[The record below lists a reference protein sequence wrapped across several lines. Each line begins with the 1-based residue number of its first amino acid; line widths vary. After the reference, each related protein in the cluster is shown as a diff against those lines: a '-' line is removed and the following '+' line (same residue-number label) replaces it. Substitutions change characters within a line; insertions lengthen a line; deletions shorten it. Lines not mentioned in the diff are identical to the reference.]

1 MVIAAA
7 ASADA
12 GLAVKEALVFLFAAG
27 VIVPLAR
34 RFKIPA
40 VVSFLLAGIAL
51 GPFGLGRFV
60 DEWAPLEFLTMSDP
74 AGAAPFAELG
84 VLFLLFLLGLELSV
98 DKLWALRRTVF
109 GTGALQTGIS
119 ALAIGLVA
127 YSFGFS
133 AIPAAAIGLAFAL
146 SSTAIVMQVLI
157 EQKRAATTVGRTA
170 LGVLLFQDVMVAP
183 ILIFVGFA
191 GADATGAALL
201 PAIGEALVQGV
212 AAIAIIILIGR
223 FLLARVFHLAAST
236 GGRDFL
242 MAITLFTIVGA
253 AALTFSAGLSLALGA
268 FMAGLLLGET
278 EFRHQTEV
286 DLEPFK
292 GLLLG
297 LFFMTVGM
305 GIDLVVVAGIWEQ
318 VLVWVMVLLVMKTLI
333 AFVAARLF
341 AAPTKPSLE
350 AAFLLA
356 PAGEFA
362 FVIIAAAVAAG
373 LFVPGETVLLS
384 AVAGLSMV
392 LIPAMGSFGASL
404 AGLFSHSDEDVPEVA
419 PTIDDLSEL
428 SDHVVIAGFG
438 RVGHVIADILRA
450 EQATVVALERS
461 APRVAF
467 GRREGWPIFYG
478 DAANEDILKGVGAER
493 ASLFMVTV
501 DDPAAA
507 MDMVKAVRRLR
518 PMAPVFVRANDA
530 DHAQRL
536 KDAGATFVIPDAI
549 EAGLQMAGR
558 ALNEFGYDGETV
570 RDRLAAE
577 RGKEYRRADNKG
589 DDEELRVD
597 SAE

>member
-1 MVIAAA
+1 MVIAAGA
-7 ASADA
+7 ADA

-27 VIVPLAR
+27 IIVPLAR
-34 RFKIPA
+34 RFKVPS

-51 GPFGLGRFV
+51 GPFGLGRFT
-60 DEWAPLEFLTMSDP
+60 DAWAPLEFLTMSDP

-84 VLFLLFLLGLELSV
+84 VLFLLFLLGLELSIER
-98 DKLWALRRTVF
+98 LWALRRAVF
-109 GTGALQTGIS
+109 MAGSLQAGVS
-119 ALAIGLVA
+119 AIAVGGVA
-127 YSFGFS
+127 YAFGFDP
-133 AIPAAAIGLAFAL
+133 IPAAALGLAFAL

-170 LGVLLFQDVMVAP
+170 LGVLLFQDLLVAP

-191 GADATGAALL
+191 GADASGTALL
-201 PAIGEALVQGV
+201 PAIGKALVQGV
-212 AAIAIIILIGR
+212 AAVAIIVLIGR

-278 EFRHQTEV
+278 EFRHQTEI

-305 GIDLVVVAGIWEQ
+305 GIDLVIVASIWEQ
-318 VLVWVMVLLVMKTLI
+318 ILVWVSVLLILKVII
-333 AFVAARLF
+333 AYAAARLSG
-341 AAPTKPSLE
+341 AASKDALE

-362 FVIIAAAVAAG
+362 FVVMAAAVTAG
-373 LFVPGETVLLS
+373 LFVPEQTVLLS
-384 AVAGLSMV
+384 AVAGLSMI
-392 LIPAMGSFGASL
+392 LIPIMGHLGGHL
-404 AGLFSHSDEDVPEVA
+404 AGRFADKQGEPVVPAVA
-419 PTIDDLSEL
+419 DLAEIA
-428 SDHVVIAGFG
+428 DHVIIAGFG

-450 EQATVVALERS
+450 EKATVIALERS
-461 APRVAF
+461 APRVAL
-467 GRREGWPIFYG
+467 GRKEGWPIYFG
-478 DAANEDILKGVGAER
+478 DAANTDMLKRVGAER
-493 ASLFMVTV
+493 ASLFMITV
-501 DDPAAA
+501 DDPDAA
-507 MDMVKAVRRLR
+507 MSMVKAVRALR
-518 PMAPVFVRANDA
+518 PAAPVFVRAKDSE
-530 DHAQRL
+530 HARQL
-536 KDAGATFVIPDAI
+536 KEAGASFVIPDAI

-558 ALNEFGYDGETV
+558 ALDEFGYDGETI

-577 RGKEYRRADNKG
+577 RDTEYRRA
-589 DDEELRVD
+589 
-597 SAE
+597 

>member
-1 MVIAAA
+1 MVLAAGA
-7 ASADA
+7 PDA

-34 RFKIPA
+34 SFKVPA

-51 GPFGLGRFV
+51 GPYGLGRFTDV
-60 DEWAPLEFLTMSDP
+60 WPPLEFLTMSDP
-74 AGAAPFAELG
+74 EGAAPFAELG

-98 DKLWALRRTVF
+98 EKLWALRRTVF
-109 GTGALQTGIS
+109 GAGALQTGLS
-119 ALAIGLVA
+119 ALAVGLVA
-127 YSFGFS
+127 YSFGF
-133 AIPAAAIGLAFAL
+133 APIPAAALGLAFAL

-170 LGVLLFQDVMVAP
+170 LGVLLFQDIMVAP

-191 GADATGAALL
+191 GADAASGALL
-201 PAIGEALVQGV
+201 PAIGQALVQGV
-212 AAIAIIILIGR
+212 AAVAIIVLIGR
-223 FLLARVFHLAAST
+223 FLLARVFRLAAST

-305 GIDLVVVAGIWEQ
+305 GIDLMVVADIWEQ
-318 VLVWVMVLLVMKTLI
+318 ILTWVTVLIVLKVVI

-341 AAPTKPSLE
+341 AAPSQPSLE

-362 FVIIAAAVAAG
+362 FVILASAVAVG
-373 LFVPGETVLLS
+373 LFAPEETVLLS
-384 AVAGLSMV
+384 AVAGLSMI
-392 LIPAMGSFGASL
+392 LIPIMGVLGGRL
-404 AGLFSHSDEDVPEVA
+404 AGRIKSGEDEPA
-419 PTIDDLSEL
+419 PAPAVEDLAEL
-428 SDHVVIAGFG
+428 TDHVVVAGFG

-450 EQATVVALERS
+450 EQATVVALERD
-461 APRVAF
+461 AGRVAF
-467 GRREGWPIFYG
+467 GRKEGWPIFYG
-478 DAANEDILKGVGAER
+478 DAANPDILKGVGAER
-493 ASLFMVTV
+493 ASLFMITV
-501 DDPAAA
+501 DDPRAA
-507 MDMVKAVRRLR
+507 MEMVKAVRILR
-518 PMAPVFVRANDA
+518 PIAPVFVRANDA
-530 DHAQRL
+530 DHARRL
-536 KDAGATFVIPDAI
+536 KEAGASFVIPDAI

-558 ALNEFGYDGETV
+558 ALSEFGYDGETV

-577 RGKEYRRADNKG
+577 RDTEYRRA
-589 DDEELRVD
+589 
-597 SAE
+597 